1 MIDVVVSISGGAV
14 QGVAVSDGAD
24 VNVIVVDFDN
34 LHDGVEL
41 DAGSGPTE
49 EEWRAAQREMVGP
62 YPTEPLSSW
71 PDSDDPDDAMLWA
84 RPHLTPP
91 LAVAAVI
98 SAGEMAPEV
107 GDTATEVLDKACE
120 PLDRACAP
128 DILGPV
134 LFLTTDGRFHGVWTE
149 AVIGEASQDFVRSC
163 VDEVFDAREKDAV
176 FVRPGAAN
184 DETGYGYRV
193 AGSDSLAAVR
203 LEPDGRVVVVPTPC
217 VLTRQQ
223 FEAQIGTWC
232 HPGG

>member
-1 MIDVVVSISGGAV
+1 MIDIIVNVSGGAV
-14 QGVAVSDGAD
+14 QGVAVSDAAMD
-24 VNVIVVDFDN
+24 EVNVVVVDADN
-34 LHDGVEL
+34 IEA
-41 DAGSGPTE
+41 AGEGEIDSE
-49 EEWRAAQREMVGP
+49 EDIEAKREEVGP
-62 YPTEPLSSW
+62 YPAEPLSSW
-71 PDSDDPDDAMLWA
+71 PDSGDPDEALFWA
-84 RPHLTPP
+84 KPHLTPP
-91 LAVAAVI
+91 LEVAAVI
-98 SAGEMAPEV
+98 SSGELNPEV
-107 GDTATEVLDKACE
+107 GDTAAHLIDRACG
-120 PLDRACAP
+120 PLDRAYAA

-134 LFLTTDGRFHGVWTE
+134 LVLGSDAKFHGVWVE
-149 AVIGEASQDFVRSC
+149 AVIGEASEEFVRTC
-163 VDEVFDAREKDAV
+163 VDDTFDALGENAV